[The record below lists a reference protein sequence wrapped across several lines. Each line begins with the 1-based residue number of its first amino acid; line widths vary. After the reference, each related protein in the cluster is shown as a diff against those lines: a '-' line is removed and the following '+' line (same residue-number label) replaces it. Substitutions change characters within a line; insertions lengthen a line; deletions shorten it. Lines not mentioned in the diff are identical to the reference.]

1 MPCFQTGRGLSRA
14 IESLAIDRNL
24 PKVITDRA
32 PTVNKTTDETN
43 LIRLFIQIP
52 RNQAEPAKNTRKER
66 GKREETLKQ
75 FIQDKVF
82 HLLLVLTVST
92 RQFDKPKDFKLLNSS
107 GQSVFIK
114 KKIQK
119 SN

>member
-1 MPCFQTGRGLSRA
+1 MNLIAEFVVLSNRRKKKCVCVWGGGGLPRA

-24 PKVITDRA
+24 FKVITDRA
-32 PTVNKTTDETN
+32 PTVNKTTDETKH
-43 LIRLFIQIP
+43 IRLFIQIP

-82 HLLLVLTVST
+82 HLRLVLTVSK
-92 RQFDKPKDFKLLNSS
+92 RRSDKPKDF
-107 GQSVFIK
+107 
-114 KKIQK
+114 
-119 SN
+119 